1 MLSCSGMQH
10 LLMLKYL
17 TTQKTLGTVKL
28 LNLIARI
35 NVMAMAMVCTL
46 VGENRSSYDDD
57 ENDDI

>member
-1 MLSCSGMQH
+1 MQH

-28 LNLIARI
+28 LNLIVRI